1 MHRICLYF
9 LLLISFGSFNLG
21 AAKTESKNINLRL
34 DLSNEKNTKVV
45 VGFTDSTITTISVD
59 TVGLNRLNSISLLQ
73 DDNLS
78 TNEKLVFSAEPRI
91 YYQINSSNDVKIYL
105 LGKNFK
111 YQDDSVLEL
120 GFDFPSFN
128 DGREIV
134 QVEPS
139 SFFDSDYDFGYFIPD
154 KDEIVCAE
162 IFKLG
167 VNATVA
173 ISDIAKLPNKET
185 GKLALLYV
193 IGD

>member
-1 MHRICLYF
+1 M
-9 LLLISFGSFNLG
+9 
-21 AAKTESKNINLRL
+21 
-34 DLSNEKNTKVV
+34 
-45 VGFTDSTITTISVD
+45 
-59 TVGLNRLNSISLLQ
+59 
-73 DDNLS
+73 
-78 TNEKLVFSAEPRI
+78 
-91 YYQINSSNDVKIYL
+91 KIYL

-193 IGD
+193 TGD